1 MKGIVVETGSF
12 PPHYVANV
20 IERGR
25 VGSSFLYYP
34 GDCSSSGFTF
44 SRAFLPGSALGK
56 MVVNDFV

>member
-20 IERGR
+20 IEIGR

-44 SRAFLPGSALGK
+44 SRIFLPGSALGK
-56 MVVNDFV
+56 MVVNNFV